1 MSINAL
7 LSSRMRLIGWI
18 DLMLDYKGIRK
29 HPVISAQE
37 LARNQ
42 RFIKN
47 ILELVDAYD
56 ADRRSPSNR

>member
-1 MSINAL
+1 
-7 LSSRMRLIGWI
+7 MRLIGWI

-47 ILELVDAYD
+47 LLDLVDAYD
-56 ADRRSPSNR
+56 ADRRSPGKR